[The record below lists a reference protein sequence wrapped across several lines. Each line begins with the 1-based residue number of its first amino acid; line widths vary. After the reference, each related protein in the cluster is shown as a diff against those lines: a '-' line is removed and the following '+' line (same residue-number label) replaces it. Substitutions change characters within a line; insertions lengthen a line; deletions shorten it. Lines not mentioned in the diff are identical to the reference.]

1 MIKIKIL
8 VITFG
13 RLLDQNKSY
22 YLIKMK
28 VKYIFNFKI
37 GYQLIKGDII
47 RLGNCILKV
56 KELESLKEN
65 LI

>member
-13 RLLDQNKSY
+13 RWQDQNKAY

-28 VKYIFNFKI
+28 VKYFSNFKI

-56 KELESLKEN
+56 KELESLKDN